1 VPTPALDVYSD
12 RITLPLL
19 GTVDLSKQSLLVST
33 LLISFVDGFNPCSVW
48 VLTMLLALTLHTGSR
63 RKVLMIG
70 IIFLTVTAAA
80 YALFIAGIFT
90 ILSFIS
96 FMGWIQVLVASLA
109 LFFGIINIKDYFWY
123 REGVSFTIADEKKPG
138 IAKGIRRVM
147 DSRSFWGMAAAT
159 VALAAGVSLVEF
171 TCTAGFPVLWS
182 NMMAAQ
188 QVTPLNFILLLL
200 VYMLVY
206 QLDEIGI
213 FLAAV
218 FTLKTSRLEEKHGRI
233 LKLIGGM
240 LMLTLAAV
248 MLIKPALMNQLSS
261 ALIIFAIAFGV
272 TGLVLLLHRRI
283 LPHYG
288 IWIGSEDRTGRKR
301 SRLLASTQNRAAR
314 RG

>member
-1 VPTPALDVYSD
+1 
-12 RITLPLL
+12 
-19 GTVDLSKQSLLVST
+19 
-33 LLISFVDGFNPCSVW
+33 
-48 VLTMLLALTLHTGSR
+48 
-63 RKVLMIG
+63 
-70 IIFLTVTAAA
+70 
-80 YALFIAGIFT
+80 
-90 ILSFIS
+90 
-96 FMGWIQVLVASLA
+96 MGWIQVLVASLA

-301 SRLLASTQNRAAR
+301 SRRLASTQNRAAR